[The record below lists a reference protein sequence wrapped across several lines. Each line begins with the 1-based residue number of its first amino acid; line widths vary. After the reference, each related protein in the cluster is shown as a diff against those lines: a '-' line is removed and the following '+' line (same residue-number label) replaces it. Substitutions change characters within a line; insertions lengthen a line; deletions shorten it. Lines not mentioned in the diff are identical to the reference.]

1 MKNQENHGAEASKKN
16 GDSQSAKGGT
26 LREGG
31 TQVPVPHSASDF
43 STCAH
48 GAGASSVRKGG
59 EGMEPFALVRQ
70 VRQPDGSRRW
80 EAGQLRRQVRQ
91 PDGSRRW
98 EAVAAATD
106 NYAGRR
112 WLVTTQARHAGA
124 GAGLR
129 VECETLGGAVAVVTG
144 SWGGVPLS
152 EASAAAAELAER
164 CRLVGWGSLGGAMVQ
179 VLPDDT
185 GRRWNSAAE
194 RRTERTRAYLDALAR
209 LGGQSGDAVACAA
222 LVALME
228 WARLMVE
235 RDNAN
240 AVEELGRQLRARG
253 SERGD
258 SAAESLLV
266 LTGCVL
272 SALAAASLGLETE
285 SMEQAPLP
293 GDGREAWEAWA
304 YDADGEKDLVAQL
317 WERAVKP

>member
-16 GDSQSAKGGT
+16 GDIQSAKGGT

-59 EGMEPFALVRQ
+59 EGMEPFA
-70 VRQPDGSRRW
+70 GH
-80 EAGQLRRQVRQ
+80 
-91 PDGSRRW
+91 
-98 EAVAAATD
+98 
-106 NYAGRR
+106 YAGRR
-112 WLVTTQARHAGA
+112 WVVTTPARYAGA
-124 GAGLR
+124 GPGLR
-129 VECETLGGAVAVVTG
+129 VECETLGAAVAVATG
-144 SWGGVPLS
+144 SWGGVPLA
-152 EASAAAAELAER
+152 EASAAAAELVER
-164 CRLVGWGSLGGAMVQ
+164 CSLVGWGSLGGAMVQ

-253 SERGD
+253 LEPGD

-272 SALAAASLGLETE
+272 SALAAASLGLEAE
-285 SMEQAPLP
+285 SAEQVPLP
-293 GDGREAWEAWA
+293 AFDGREAWEAWA
-304 YDADGEKDLVAQL
+304 YDANGEKDLVAQL
-317 WERAVKP
+317 WERAVRP

>member
-1 MKNQENHGAEASKKN
+1 M
-16 GDSQSAKGGT
+16 
-26 LREGG
+26 
-31 TQVPVPHSASDF
+31 PVPHSASDF

-80 EAGQLRRQVRQ
+80 EAVRQVRQ

-112 WLVTTQARHAGA
+112 WLVA
-124 GAGLR
+124 
-129 VECETLGGAVAVVTG
+129 
-144 SWGGVPLS
+144 
-152 EASAAAAELAER
+152 
-164 CRLVGWGSLGGAMVQ
+164 
-179 VLPDDT
+179 

-272 SALAAASLGLETE
+272 SALAAASLGLEAE
-285 SMEQAPLP
+285 SAEQVPLP
-293 GDGREAWEAWA
+293 AFDGREAWEAWA